1 MECGDGS
8 LRAQSRP
15 FARSVAVGTAQASL
29 PSDDARN
36 ESPALAVHFNPP
48 GAPTAT
54 PTSKVSTRR
63 RKRVL
68 RFGKLFGPRTL
79 HGSVGTYQHFYNFA
93 RKNRSRANKTPV
105 ELLRGKAPNLPP
117 ASSFYPHALSPP
129 TWGNSCLYLP
139 FDSTS
144 RLSPLRDF
152 LSTRQHEQCPKP
164 IPDDRPAQGES

>member
-29 PSDDARN
+29 PLDDARN

-48 GAPTAT
+48 GAPTAMPT
-54 PTSKVSTRR
+54 PKVSTRH

-105 ELLRGKAPNLPP
+105 KLLREKAPNLHPHILLLHPCLLDSHMGQLLPEP
-117 ASSFYPHALSPP
+117 AAATCIAGQHPR
-129 TWGNSCLYLP
+129 LP
-139 FDSTS
+139 CGTGGA
-144 RLSPLRDF
+144 
-152 LSTRQHEQCPKP
+152 C
-164 IPDDRPAQGES
+164 AQRA